1 MYKVLLTD
9 DSSKCIS
16 KITGQPAHKTC
27 KTEEQ
32 KEYLPEPFE
41 PIFKPNQT
49 EEREEKAEFNQ
60 TDIVEP
66 VIEIDEDLL
75 GVENIDFA
83 EPKIEPKVVG
93 VSSSFSS

>member
-1 MYKVLLTD
+1 M
-9 DSSKCIS
+9 
-16 KITGQPAHKTC
+16 KIPVK
-27 KTEEQ
+27 
-32 KEYLPEPFE
+32 
-41 PIFKPNQT
+41 
-49 EEREEKAEFNQ
+49 EREEKAEFNQ